1 MSGMTELCRI
11 IFTNMYLIITVI
23 TYLCLHKDVFTY
35 SNSLINMFCIC
46 TILYLHGHCDQL
58 EWQKTDMFTS

>member
-11 IFTNMYLIITVI
+11 IFTDMYHIITVI

-35 SNSLINMFCIC
+35 SNSLTNMFCIC
-46 TILYLHGHCDQL
+46 TILYLHDHCDQL
-58 EWQKTDMFTS
+58 ECQKTDMFTS